1 MEIEPTSQ
9 QVESPLATSAAKAE
23 RVARLE
29 ATPWVTY
36 TLLAV
41 IIAVYIAMLVVGHGN
56 VDRVALLF
64 GDKEDDLIRQGQWW
78 RLVTAIFLH
87 GSWVHIGVNGL
98 SLYWL
103 GNQMERLYG
112 RRRFFV
118 LFIFSGICGNL
129 LSFLKQPAPSLGASG
144 ALFGLIGAGIVFPI
158 RYPKLISPKVRKAIL
173 TQLIWITVLNLA
185 LSLAPGI
192 DLWAHVGGLIGG
204 GFLALFLMPALLDPR
219 PVNLWRE
226 RALSLITLGTVLL
239 CLSSAGLEWRV
250 AVKLPQQETQM
261 TYAPS
266 SQNPWWS
273 LKVPKS
279 WRPIA
284 LPQGAGVVLVS
295 PQGEQL
301 TVAERIGASPVQDFI
316 ALWPQGV
323 QPQRGEVAGKPAW
336 FAQLQSGNA
345 HFDVCVVQPYTT
357 SFVRLVLMAP
367 SAMAPKAHND
377 FLQILKTMEFHH
389 PP

>member
-1 MEIEPTSQ
+1 
-9 QVESPLATSAAKAE
+9 
-23 RVARLE
+23 VARLE
-29 ATPWVTY
+29 AIPWVTY
-36 TLLAV
+36 ALLVV

-64 GDKEDDLIRQGQWW
+64 GDKENDLIRQGQWW

-87 GSWVHIGVNGL
+87 GSWVHIGVNGF

-158 RYPKLISPKVRKAIL
+158 RYPKLISPKARKTIL

-226 RALSLITLGTVLL
+226 RALSVIALGMVML
-239 CLSSAGLEWRV
+239 CLLSAGLEWSV
-250 AVKLPQQETQM
+250 ASKLSRQEILM

-273 LKVPKS
+273 FKVPRG

-284 LPQGAGVVLVS
+284 LPQGTGVVLVS

-316 ALWPQGV
+316 ALWPRGV
-323 QPQRGEVAGKPAW
+323 QPQRGQVAGKPAW
-336 FAQLQSGNA
+336 FAQLQSGNT

-357 SFVRLVLMAP
+357 AFVRLVLAAP
-367 SAMAPKAHND
+367 STMASKAQSD
-377 FLQILKTMEFHH
+377 FLQILHTVEFHH
-389 PP
+389 QP

>member
-1 MEIEPTSQ
+1 MEVEPTSQ
-9 QVESPLATSAAKAE
+9 VEASPTAKAE
-23 RVARLE
+23 RIARLE
-29 ATPWVTY
+29 AMPWVTY
-36 TLLAV
+36 TLLGV
-41 IIAVYIAMLVVGHGN
+41 IIAVYIAMLIVGHGN

-103 GNQMERLYG
+103 GNQIERLYG

-144 ALFGLIGAGIVFPI
+144 ALFGLIGAGIIFPI
-158 RYPKLISPKVRKAIL
+158 RYPKLISPKARKAIL
-173 TQLIWITVLNLA
+173 TQLIWITVLNLG

-226 RALSLITLGTVLL
+226 RALSLITAGAVLL
-239 CLSSAGLEWRV
+239 CLLSGGLEWRV
-250 AVKLPQQETQM
+250 ATKLSQRESLV
-261 TYAPS
+261 TYVS
-266 SQNPWWS
+266 SSNNPWWS
-273 LKVPKS
+273 FRVPKS

-284 LPQGAGVVLVS
+284 LQQGSKTVLVS

-301 TVAERIGASPVQDFI
+301 LVTERLGASPVQDFM
-316 ALWPQGV
+316 ALWPQQV
-323 QPQRGEVAGKPAW
+323 QPQSGQVAGKPAW
-336 FAQLQSGNA
+336 LAFLQSGSTY
-345 HFDVCVVQPYTT
+345 FDICVIQPYPTA
-357 SFVRLVLMAP
+357 FVRLVLVAP
-367 SAMAPKAHND
+367 SAMASKAHAD
-377 FLQILKTMEFHH
+377 FLRILKTVEFHH
-389 PP
+389 QP